1 MCPVAAVITM
11 ATVRAVITMATV
23 RAVVIVTAMH
33 PTVGMPPIT
42 ALAAVIA
49 VGAVVRGSLGSWVTG
64 VFVVP
69 VRPMFG
75 GLRVRRMVVAAH
87 GVVAVVVVGGRV
99 SHG

>member
-1 MCPVAAVITM
+1 
-11 ATVRAVITMATV
+11 
-23 RAVVIVTAMH
+23 
-33 PTVGMPPIT
+33 
-42 ALAAVIA
+42 
-49 VGAVVRGSLGSWVTG
+49 VTG